1 MKKNHSSYYLLL
13 LVYILSVNGVFSQN
27 YANKSYYL
35 IDSLEMD
42 GLVINE
48 KYIIHSSLTKFH
60 NTNNLELKLQ
70 AINTI
75 VEDSWNDDVWHKY
88 NRWMYNFTKQELSE
102 VLPITIRKNL
112 NSKEKIFLKYYS
124 NSLNNIGVIHDSEG
138 KLSTGLAYYYKSLN
152 IRERIKD
159 SLGLAESY
167 NNIGNSYALQNDI
180 KKALEFTEKSRI
192 VSKLIGSVNNGLF
205 LSNLGLLHSRQ
216 GDMVKAMLYYNESL
230 ETYSKLNNTVGVANS
245 LSLLAGLYEK
255 EGELAESLIYLLESL
270 VVLEEND
277 YQFGIIRS
285 LTNISRVYFKKGALA
300 KAKLYGERAI
310 ELAINNGDPMQISY
324 TSQVL
329 STIYQKENNWQQAFD
344 MQKLYFKMK
353 DSIQNN
359 EIGKS
364 LIRQQSKYDLE
375 KKEQEIKLLSAK
387 NEIQDL
393 KLARNKYSITL
404 ISIALLLALV
414 TAFVSFRGYN
424 KKQLINKLLEK
435 QKAEISEKNEA
446 KKTMLQEI
454 HHRVKN
460 NLQVVNSLLRMQSRK
475 MEDQNIIDMF
485 KETQSRVMS
494 MAKLHEKM
502 YQSGDLERVNSKEYI
517 TMLVEDIVKSYS
529 VDIPIDLDLDIEV
542 IFIDALIMMPLS
554 LIINEIITNSL
565 KYAFKGREK
574 GFITVK
580 FNKLGDAHELMIGD
594 DGIGYEPDVIS
605 TGLGSK
611 LIQSFIR
618 QLNGTIEKLNQP
630 ETGYKISF

>member
-1 MKKNHSSYYLLL
+1 MKKKHSSYYLLF

-35 IDSLEMD
+35 VDSLEID
-42 GLVINE
+42 NLVVNE

-102 VLPITIRKNL
+102 PLPITISKSL
-112 NSKEKIFLKYYS
+112 NSKKKILLKYYS
-124 NSLNNIGVIHDSEG
+124 NSLNNIGVIHNSEG

-159 SLGLAESY
+159 SFGLAESY

-216 GDMVKAMLYYNESL
+216 GDAVKAKFYYNESL

-277 YQFGIIRS
+277 YQSGIIRT

-310 ELAINNGDPMQISY
+310 ELAINNGDPVQISY

-329 STIYQKENNWQQAFD
+329 STMYQKENNWQQAFD

-393 KLARNKYSITL
+393 KLARNKYSIIL

-414 TAFVSFRGYN
+414 TAFVSFRGYK

-475 MEDQNIIDMF
+475 MEDQNIVDMF
-485 KETQSRVMS
+485 KETQSRVLS

-502 YQSGDLERVNSKEYI
+502 YQSGDLERLNTKEHI
-517 TMLVEDIVKSYS
+517 TMLVEEIVKNYS
-529 VDIPIDLDLDIEV
+529 VDIPIDLDLDIEA
-542 IFIDALIMMPLS
+542 IFIDAQIMMPLS

-574 GFITVK
+574 GLITVK
-580 FNKLGDAHELMIGD
+580 LNKLRGAHELMIGD
-594 DGIGYEPDVIS
+594 DGIGYKLDVIS

-630 ETGYKISF
+630 GTGYKISF